1 MTQSAHNT
9 RLEITESMRHTQPH
23 HHISTQILGITAAL
37 GTHTHTQSH
46 TVTSQP
52 APVPNTSS
60 ISVTTRRLQSAHI
73 YFPPVLLNGP
83 LWSIFTFA
91 QAPPLSTAEPGLGE
105 WMKRRGFFF
114 FFLHCLGVFNGHNSE
129 DSKHLPR
136 WFVYYVNQLVIRGVE
151 GVITFYSQTSLM
163 Y

>member
-23 HHISTQILGITAAL
+23 HHISTDSWHNCGLGN
-37 GTHTHTQSH
+37 THTHTLIRSPHSRLLFQTHPPSPSQHAGFNQLTFISLPCFSMGLYGAFSH
-46 TVTSQP
+46 LHKRHLCP
-52 APVPNTSS
+52 APS
-60 ISVTTRRLQSAHI
+60 
-73 YFPPVLLNGP
+73 PV
-83 LWSIFTFA
+83 WES
-91 QAPPLSTAEPGLGE
+91 EWRGE
-105 WMKRRGFFF
+105 DFF

>member
-37 GTHTHTQSH
+37 GTHTHTLSYGH
-46 TVTSQP
+46 LTAGSCSKHILHLRHNTP
-52 APVPNTSS
+52 AS
-60 ISVTTRRLQSAHI
+60 ISSHLFPSRASQWAFMEHFHICTSATFVQRRVRSGRVNEEERI
-73 YFPPVLLNGP
+73 
-83 LWSIFTFA
+83 
-91 QAPPLSTAEPGLGE
+91 
-105 WMKRRGFFF
+105 FF